1 MGVDLTSAFDPMAH
15 VLMARDAER
24 RPKTLG
30 LGVKTGYIKQGWSIV
45 FIPINT
51 CALGGIDV
59 CGAAFH
65 VWARDKQP

>member
-1 MGVDLTSAFDPMAH
+1 MGIDLTSAFAPVADI
-15 VLMARDAER
+15 LTARDAEIK
-24 RPKTLG
+24 PKTLC
-30 LGVKTGYIKQGWSIV
+30 LGIKTGHIKQGWPSV

-65 VWARDKQP
+65 VWAWDKKP